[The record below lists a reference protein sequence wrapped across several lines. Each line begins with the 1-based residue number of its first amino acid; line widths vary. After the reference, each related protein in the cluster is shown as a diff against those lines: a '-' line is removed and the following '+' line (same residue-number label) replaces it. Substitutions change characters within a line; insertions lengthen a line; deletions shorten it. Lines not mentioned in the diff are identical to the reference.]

1 MYIIKDKRIH
11 LIFISF
17 CVFIF
22 VNLIENLIHYN
33 IGKYHDKNLILE
45 LPSKVDWLK
54 IIITM
59 IIFALLQGF
68 LTYYFNY
75 YF

>member
-1 MYIIKDKRIH
+1 MYIIKDKRTH

-22 VNLIENLIHYN
+22 INLLENLIHYS
-33 IGKYHDKNLILE
+33 IGKHHDKNLKLE
-45 LPSKVDWLK
+45 LPSKKDWLK

>member
-22 VNLIENLIHYN
+22 VNLIENLIHYS
-33 IGKYHDKNLILE
+33 IGKYYDKKFKID
-45 LPSKVDWLK
+45 LPSKKDWLK

>member
-1 MYIIKDKRIH
+1 MYFIKNKSIH

-17 CVFIF
+17 CIFIII
-22 VNLIENLIHYN
+22 NLIENLIHYN
-33 IGKYHDKNLILE
+33 IGRYHD
-45 LPSKVDWLK
+45 SKLMITYPTYTDWIK

-75 YF
+75 YY

>member
-1 MYIIKDKRIH
+1 MYIIKNKGAHI
-11 LIFISF
+11 IFISF

-22 VNLIENLIHYN
+22 INLLENLIHYN
-33 IGKYHDKNLILE
+33 IGKNKDNNFFFNL
-45 LPSKVDWLK
+45 PTKKDWVK

-59 IIFALLQGF
+59 IIFALLQGL

-75 YF
+75 YV

>member
-1 MYIIKDKRIH
+1 MYFINNKGKH

-22 VNLIENLIHYN
+22 INLIENIIHYN
-33 IGKYHDKNLILE
+33 IGKYHDKNLKMD
-45 LPSKVDWLK
+45 LPSKKDWIK

-59 IIFALLQGF
+59 IIFAILQGF
-68 LTYYFNY
+68 LTYYFNN
-75 YF
+75 FF

>member
-22 VNLIENLIHYN
+22 INLIENLIHYN
-33 IGKYHDKNLILE
+33 IGRHHDKNLFFNF
-45 LPSKVDWLK
+45 PSYNDWFK

-68 LTYYFNY
+68 LTVFFNFYF
-75 YF
+75 

>member
-1 MYIIKDKRIH
+1 MYIIKNKSIQ

-22 VNLIENLIHYN
+22 INLIENLIHYN
-33 IGKYHDKNLILE
+33 IGRNHNKELKIN
-45 LPSKVDWLK
+45 LPSKNDWIK

-59 IIFALLQGF
+59 IIFASLQGF

-75 YF
+75 YL

>member
-1 MYIIKDKRIH
+1 MYIIKNKNIH

-17 CVFIF
+17 CVFIII
-22 VNLIENLIHYN
+22 NLIENLIHYN
-33 IGKYHDKNLILE
+33 IGRYHDSKLKMDV
-45 LPSKVDWLK
+45 PSHTDWIK

-75 YF
+75 YY

>member
-1 MYIIKDKRIH
+1 MYFIKNKSIH

-17 CVFIF
+17 CVFIII
-22 VNLIENLIHYN
+22 NLIENLIHYN
-33 IGKYHDKNLILE
+33 IGRYHDSKLRMVI
-45 LPSKVDWLK
+45 PSNKDWIK

-75 YF
+75 YY

>member
-1 MYIIKDKRIH
+1 MYFIKNKSIH

-17 CVFIF
+17 CIFIII
-22 VNLIENLIHYN
+22 NLIENLIHYN
-33 IGKYHDKNLILE
+33 IGRYHESKSMITY
-45 LPSKVDWLK
+45 PSYTDWIK

-75 YF
+75 YY

>member
-1 MYIIKDKRIH
+1 MYIIKNKKIH

-22 VNLIENLIHYN
+22 INLIENLIHYN
-33 IGKYHDKNLILE
+33 IGRNHDNELIINS
-45 LPSKVDWLK
+45 PSKKDWIK

-68 LTYYFNY
+68 LTYYFNNN
-75 YF
+75 F